1 MSLKNLSANKI
12 PKIIREKLQNQ
23 KVQKLYR
30 LFEKKFDIND
40 DFAVAVSGGPDSLA
54 LAFFTKVYS
63 IKKKIRCKYFI
74 VDHKLRKESTKEAK
88 KVKKILKN
96 LSITTEILTWRGKK
110 PSKVSQSRARDKRYE
125 LLYSKC
131 KKFKIKNII
140 LGHQIDDLFEN
151 FFIRMIRGS
160 GLKGLVSFDEKT
172 EINQMNLIR
181 PLLTFNKKDLIFIS
195 SYIYNFYVSDPTNRN
210 IQHSRI
216 RIRNLISEFENN
228 GLNKDKLFLTIKNL
242 RSSNK
247 AVSFYV
253 EQNMLF
259 NAFLNKKK
267 NHLLLNENFFN
278 QPYEIVF
285 RSLRESIKKIGK
297 MHNLARGKKVSFILK
312 KYQENKLHKETLGG
326 CIIKKVSQTVIIQKE
341 KQF

>member
-1 MSLKNLSANKI
+1 MSLKNLSVNKS
-12 PKIIREKLQNQ
+12 PKSIIHKLQNQ
-23 KVQKLYR
+23 KVLKLYK
-30 LFEKKFDIND
+30 LFEKKFDIKN

-63 IKKKIRCKYFI
+63 IKKNLRSKYLI

-88 KVKKILKN
+88 KVQKTLKN
-96 LSITTEILTWRGKK
+96 LSINSEILTWKGKK
-110 PSKVSQSRARDKRYE
+110 PLKVTQSIARNKRYE

-131 KKFKIKNII
+131 KKIKISNII

-181 PLLTFNKKDLIFIS
+181 PLLGFKKKDLIFIS
-195 SYIYNFYVSDPTNRN
+195 SYVFNFFVSDPTNDN

-216 RIRNLISEFENN
+216 RIRKLISKFKDN
-228 GLNKDKLFLTIKNL
+228 GLDEDKLFLTIKNL

-247 AVSFYV
+247 VVSFYV
-253 EQNMLF
+253 
-259 NAFLNKKK
+259 KK
-267 NHLLLNENFFN
+267 NITLNTFFYEKKNKLLLNENFFN

-285 RSLRESIKKIGK
+285 RSLSESIKKIGK
-297 MHNLARGKKVSFILK
+297 MSNFVRGKKIGVILK
-312 KYQENKLHKETLGG
+312 KYQENKLEQVTLGG
-326 CIIKKVSQTVIIQKE
+326 CIIKRVNQTVILCKE